1 VIPIDMMWMRLEDD
15 KAIPFPPDLTAT
27 SANLKASVFILTP
40 KVGVRLINGQKFT
53 ADFLTGIRYWYF
65 GETVQF
71 FPSTLGLNFSRSQ
84 NWVDPIVGGRIQA
97 ALAPKIAVTV
107 AGDVGGWGTGSQLEY
122 QALGLLGYKLN
133 PAVTLQ
139 AGYRYLY
146 FDYSKGGSVN
156 PFINTALSGVIF
168 GATLTLK

>member
-1 VIPIDMMWMRLEDD
+1 
-15 KAIPFPPDLTAT
+15 
-27 SANLKASVFILTP
+27 
-40 KVGVRLINGQKFT
+40 
-53 ADFLTGIRYWYF
+53 
-65 GETVQF
+65 
-71 FPSTLGLNFSRSQ
+71 
-84 NWVDPIVGGRIQA
+84 VDPIVGGRLQA
-97 ALAPKIAVTV
+97 ALAPKISVTV

-122 QALGLLGYKLN
+122 QTLGLLGYKLN

-146 FDYSKGGSVN
+146 FDYSKGGSAN